1 MSVMTA
7 RQDSEFLTKEMT
19 SRPGLHFLFLVS
31 LSTKGMK
38 DSLNK
43 IEKLSF
49 YYQSFI
55 DISCQY

>member
-31 LSTKGMK
+31 LSTKGSK

-43 IEKLSF
+43 I
-49 YYQSFI
+49 
-55 DISCQY
+55 